1 MSNPVRGRLNAGFFR
16 VVDRY
21 VHHVL
26 GERKARLFAEYRR
39 RNPTSSGQVD
49 RGRHMWEMRPPGSTS
64 SVRAPVPGRL
74 TRPA

>member
-26 GERKARLFAEYRR
+26 GERKARLFADLPATVVEIGPGTGANLRYRR
-39 RNPTSSGQVD
+39 PCT
-49 RGRHMWEMRPPGSTS
+49 H
-64 SVRAPVPGRL
+64 VRAASTPW
-74 TRPA
+74 